1 MKNGYINVLLI
12 AMAAIPVYSQQ
23 KMDPRTVLMSRILSH
38 EGSLTEFPSDSSRM
52 SRRKIKAFST
62 ITNEHTGIDVFLTL
76 KEPIANEELKAMG
89 LRNIVRM
96 NDIIVATVP
105 LSGLDILKDNE
116 SIKSISVSGAGQ
128 LHCDRARKDTGVE
141 TVRTGGEGLPQGFDG
156 SGVIVSIY
164 DSGIEPGHLN
174 FLDRERKENRIRGLW
189 HYQTYQNEKGES
201 VTDETPYLTP
211 EEISGFKT
219 DNPDETHGTHTLGIM
234 AGAFGSGGEDSN
246 NDYSGMAPGADIL
259 VGCGSVSYG
268 NVARALAHFIEY
280 AGNEEKPL
288 VVNLSLGD
296 NIGPHDGSDAFP
308 RFLNEVGEY
317 VPIFL
322 SSGNEG
328 RTKIAL
334 NKTFSTTD
342 NEIKTVIIP
351 RNTIRNYLGASW
363 EAACEVQVWSEDST
377 PFTIETGLWDKAEER
392 WVFSLPIARDGAASY
407 ICNGDYVSMSDYQND
422 DFDYL
427 YENSAIGVSTG
438 YDPNNGRYTADIW
451 YMLNKQIRHM
461 DRNIVPVLIVRGA
474 DGKRVDVYCDGY
486 YNEFGSGK
494 IKGWDEG
501 SGDGTIS
508 NIACGENTIAVGA
521 YCTRLIL
528 DPSIEGEVSDFTSWG
543 VLPDGRVLPDIL
555 APGDHIVSSMST
567 PFTESEYFS
576 TDAYPAVYGV
586 MYGEDNPFYWTLLQG
601 TSQASPAMAGI
612 AALWLQA
619 NPDLT
624 PAEIKRIAKETA
636 RSTSNMTPQCGAG
649 KVDALAGI
657 KEAIKM
663 SDVRSVT
670 SEDETYFLC
679 KYEPDGSLHIEYI
692 FDTEFEVNVFDI
704 SGRCVLSEKSTG
716 GVPLKITSEKTGI
729 GMFFIRMKSPEN
741 STARKFLITG

>member
-1 MKNGYINVLLI
+1 
-12 AMAAIPVYSQQ
+12 
-23 KMDPRTVLMSRILSH
+23 
-38 EGSLTEFPSDSSRM
+38 
-52 SRRKIKAFST
+52 
-62 ITNEHTGIDVFLTL
+62 
-76 KEPIANEELKAMG
+76 
-89 LRNIVRM
+89 
-96 NDIIVATVP
+96 
-105 LSGLDILKDNE
+105 
-116 SIKSISVSGAGQ
+116 
-128 LHCDRARKDTGVE
+128 
-141 TVRTGGEGLPQGFDG
+141 
-156 SGVIVSIY
+156 
-164 DSGIEPGHLN
+164 
-174 FLDRERKENRIRGLW
+174 
-189 HYQTYQNEKGES
+189 
-201 VTDETPYLTP
+201 
-211 EEISGFKT
+211 
-219 DNPDETHGTHTLGIM
+219 M
-234 AGAFGSGGEDSN
+234 AGAFGSGGEDKN

-259 VGCGSVSYG
+259 VGCGSVSYS
-268 NVARALAHFIEY
+268 NAARSIVHFLEY
-280 AGNEEKPL
+280 AEKEEKPL
-288 VVNLSLGD
+288 VINLSLGD
-296 NIGPHDGSDAFP
+296 NIGPHDGTDMFP
-308 RFLNEVGEY
+308 KLLNQIGEN

-328 RTKIAL
+328 RTKIAI

-342 NEIKTVIIP
+342 EKIRTVIIP

-377 PFTIETGLWDKAEER
+377 PFIIETGLWDKAEGK
-392 WVFSLPIARDGAASY
+392 WVFSLPIARDGEASY

-438 YDPNNGRYTADIW
+438 YDPNNGKYTADIW

-461 DRNIVPVLIVRGA
+461 DRNIIPVLIVKGSE
-474 DGKRVDVYCDGY
+474 GKRVDVYCDGD
-486 YNEFGSGK
+486 YNEFGTGK
-494 IKGWDEG
+494 IPGWDEG

-586 MYGEDNPFYWTLLQG
+586 IYGEDNPFYWTLLQG